1 MRIYPTD
8 ARKRTVMTDF
18 MMVRVSELAVEQ
30 GLPLTSSERY
40 MLASQTLPST
50 VDDQFEKRV
59 MALISDVMRR
69 EPRPKAGRLDRD
81 FRLADALKHIGE
93 KKDWP
98 YIAHLVEVV
107 RKSGLRQ
114 QSRWTPWQWFKDKSA
129 LLAYVLLLMLGLVAI
144 GAIVS
149 LLGALR

>member
-8 ARKRTVMTDF
+8 PRKRTAMTNF
-18 MMVRVSELAVEQ
+18 MLLRISELAVQQ

-40 MLASQTLPST
+40 RLAAQTLPST
-50 VDDQFEKRV
+50 VDHQFQKRV

-69 EPRPKAGRLDRD
+69 EPPPKAGKLDSN
-81 FRLADALKHIGE
+81 FRLADALKHIGG

-107 RKSGLRQ
+107 RKSGLPQ
-114 QSRWTPWQWFKDKSA
+114 PSRWTPWQWFKDKSV

-144 GAIVS
+144 GAILG